1 MGHPIR
7 LIKKYVNDLQS
18 GVTHE
23 NLEIATRFLPL
34 SMNNSQALAAK
45 RFLHHALRKAFS
57 VFPRSLRFAVYRSFV
72 DCDPKPDERL
82 VLKIA
87 QTKEELEAC
96 FRLLHDAYVGSGFMR
111 PDPSGMRATIYHAL
125 PTTTTLCAKFDG
137 EVVGTISLIRESVFG
152 FPLQSIFDLHDI
164 REKRG
169 RIAEV
174 SALAVH
180 QKFRK
185 TGGSILFPL
194 MKFMYEYCTTFFDTR
209 HMVIA
214 VNPNRIEMYESL
226 LFFERLTET
235 SVEHYDFVN
244 GAPAVGASVDLHL
257 APEIFKRVYGR
268 KPKRK
273 NLYRYFLR
281 TKLRNIMMP
290 SRRYFTTN
298 DPVMTPD
305 LLDYF
310 FNQCTHTFQNLSERE
325 KGLLH
330 SIYNLPEY
338 KPVLPTI
345 FSESSFRTR
354 QRKHQRYSL
363 KCPGSFSVTGPEK
376 TDVYALRVVELSA
389 DGFLA
394 HSKVPLPANVWG
406 EAIIQLGHDEKSV
419 TKAMVVRGS
428 HKGPYGFY
436 GFKLLEPDLPWRKLV
451 GVLKSGMIDADLDNA
466 SRFLLD

>member
-1 MGHPIR
+1 M
-7 LIKKYVNDLQS
+7 QS
-18 GVTHE
+18 GLTLNNFGEHRAVSISMK
-23 NLEIATRFLPL
+23 NLLASHATRFL
-34 SMNNSQALAAK
+34 
-45 RFLHHALRKAFS
+45 HHLLRKAFS
-57 VFPRSLRFAVYRSFV
+57 IFPRSFRFAVYRTFV
-72 DCDPKPDERL
+72 ECDPKPDQRL

-87 QTKEELEAC
+87 ETKEELEAC

-152 FPLQSIFDLHDI
+152 FPLQSIFDLHEI
-164 REKRG
+164 REKKG

-180 QKFRK
+180 KKFRK

-209 HMVIA
+209 HLVIA

-235 SVEHYDFVN
+235 TVENYDFAN
-244 GAPAVGASVDLHL
+244 GAPAVGASVDLHV
-257 APEIFKRVYGR
+257 APDIFKRVYGK
-268 KPKRK
+268 KPRRK
-273 NLYRYFLR
+273 NLHRYFLR
-281 TKLRNIMMP
+281 TRLRNIIMP
-290 SRRYFTTN
+290 NRRYFTTN

-310 FNQCTHTFQNLSERE
+310 FNQCTPTFQNLSERE

-338 KPVLPTI
+338 KQILPTI
-345 FSESSFRTR
+345 FSESNFRNR

-363 KCPGSFSVTGPEK
+363 KCPGSFAVTGPEK
-376 TDVYALRVVELSA
+376 TEVYDLRVVELSE

-406 EAIIQLGHDEKSV
+406 EASILLGHDEQSV
-419 TKAMVVRGS
+419 TKAMVIRGK

-436 GFKLLEPDLPWRKLV
+436 GFRLVQPDLPLRKLV
-451 GVLKSGMIDADLDNA
+451 GALKSGTTHEDLDN
-466 SRFLLD
+466 STRFLPD